1 MLLNLSQGGDQYK
14 EYLVVHE
21 FGHALGL
28 DHEHQ
33 RGDFWRLIKPY
44 VDDSAMRKDPHIGGA
59 YARYIADPM
68 FEASDRKTTKYDPSS
83 VMHYW

>member
-1 MLLNLSQGGDQYK
+1 MWLNLSTGGDEYK
-14 EYLVVHE
+14 KHLVVHE

-33 RGDFWRLIKPY
+33 RGDLWKLIKPY
-44 VDDSAMRKDPHIGGA
+44 VNESAMITDPYIKHA
-59 YARYIADPM
+59 YASYVADPT
-68 FEASDRKTTKYDPSS
+68 FEAYGREQSEYDPKS